1 MLVQRAMEK
10 ATRSR
15 VIRFCTAANMKTTV
29 PLTVVKEDMD
39 EVAKIQLIRY
49 LPSCKDETLT
59 CGEVSKDGVKLA
71 SARDLKMTLASHWE
85 TLVHNLEETIL
96 SAVNNVLSTGTQS

>member
-1 MLVQRAMEK
+1 MHGCKHEDGF
-10 ATRSR
+10 
-15 VIRFCTAANMKTTV
+15 ITV
-29 PLTVVKEDMD
+29 PSDSAVVKEDMD

-59 CGEVSKDGVKLA
+59 CGEVSEDGVKLA

-96 SAVNNVLSTGTQS
+96 SAVNHVLSTGTQS

>member
-1 MLVQRAMEK
+1 M
-10 ATRSR
+10 
-15 VIRFCTAANMKTTV
+15 
-29 PLTVVKEDMD
+29 
-39 EVAKIQLIRY
+39 
-49 LPSCKDETLT
+49 DETLT

-96 SAVNNVLSTGTQS
+96 SAVNHVLSTGTQS